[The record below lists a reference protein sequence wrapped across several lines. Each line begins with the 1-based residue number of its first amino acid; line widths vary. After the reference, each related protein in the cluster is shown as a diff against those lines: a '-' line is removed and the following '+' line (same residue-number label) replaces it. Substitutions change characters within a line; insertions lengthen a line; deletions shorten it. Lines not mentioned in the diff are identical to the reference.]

1 MKKILK
7 TSIIFSLLSV
17 FAFSSAHAEVG
28 DGDLLS
34 KPKRIFEFGVDSNT
48 VFANSSFGL
57 QDFLKKNLVIDL
69 QKIAKDMPKDGFSL
83 GFHNKET
90 VFANLN
96 VSSRFRFGIFTE
108 VEANSHFNIS
118 KDLFDLLADGLRV
131 GESKTV
137 DATGY
142 ADVFFNMGASFQTI
156 INNYGVKITPTYFVP
171 LVYVPKTKASASITT
186 TENGLIKGEAEA
198 NVDIYTAVNMHDFM
212 EDKKTIDNLDL
223 NASRILSNGGFDL
236 SLELERNWFH
246 NFNAGLYTRIP
257 VLPGKL
263 NYKMST
269 RVWANFYEA
278 NVLGY
283 LDKTESH
290 TSDHGHD
297 DFTYSEETHK
307 AYRPLRLGLNATYMP
322 FGNWLKIQPQVGFAV
337 RNPYSSDSIFYMEYA
352 LDLRLSLLWRIFN
365 FNVGTAYQ
373 NQVFQ
378 HRAGFSLNFRA
389 VEILAQA
396 SLCGTNLPASFKRDG
411 YGAFVGV
418 RMGF

>member
-1 MKKILK
+1 M
-7 TSIIFSLLSV
+7 
-17 FAFSSAHAEVG
+17 
-28 DGDLLS
+28 
-34 KPKRIFEFGVDSNT
+34 
-48 VFANSSFGL
+48 
-57 QDFLKKNLVIDL
+57 
-69 QKIAKDMPKDGFSL
+69 
-83 GFHNKET
+83 
-90 VFANLN
+90 
-96 VSSRFRFGIFTE
+96 
-108 VEANSHFNIS
+108 
-118 KDLFDLLADGLRV
+118 LADGLRV

-283 LDKTESH
+283 LDNTESH

-322 FGNWLKIQPQVGFAV
+322 FGNWLKIQP
-337 RNPYSSDSIFYMEYA
+337 
-352 LDLRLSLLWRIFN
+352 LLWRIFN